1 VKEILLS
8 TRVRC
13 STLLRYKKSEWF
25 IHIPQH
31 GVVTKIICHHQNI
44 HKKTKKEQCSK
55 SYPTHATSN
64 QKHIIQMLYIYI
76 YIKTTLSCNIQAS
89 LARKNFDPDP
99 YLFAVLIVLYIV
111 DIKNFP
117 LQLKNYFEFKTEN
130 L

>member
-1 VKEILLS
+1 
-8 TRVRC
+8 
-13 STLLRYKKSEWF
+13 
-25 IHIPQH
+25 
-31 GVVTKIICHHQNI
+31 
-44 HKKTKKEQCSK
+44 
-55 SYPTHATSN
+55 
-64 QKHIIQMLYIYI
+64 MLYIYIYI

-89 LARKNFDPDP
+89 LGLKNFDPDP